1 MCGRGIGAELTGLNL
16 VTCTDGIRSVM
27 GLGFKPG
34 LRHPETE
41 SRRNFFLYRVRCS
54 VAKSCP
60 TLQPQG
66 LQLARLLYPSLSPRL
81 LKLMSIESDCH
92 PTISSSV
99 TLFSSCPQS
108 FPASGSFPMNWLFT
122 SGAQSIGASASAS
135 VLLMN
140 IQDWSPFGWTGW
152 ISLLLISFR
161 MDW

>member
-140 IQDWSPFGWTGW
+140 IQD
-152 ISLLLISFR
+152 
-161 MDW
+161 